1 MSSPGFPPYLRNDSV
16 PIDFNCTQGIQWVWV
31 ILRQCAV
38 SPKEIAGVSLGLL
51 SAVVWIVFLIPQIVE
66 NYRKGIPD
74 KAISPTLLACF
85 IIGDSFNLV
94 GCLLTHQLPLQTVIA
109 ATGVICD
116 SIQICQFMYYKS
128 KHAASPQNMVEI
140 STADESNGGGVAQG
154 NEGLRSSPS
163 LPIFCVFGIFCLTES
178 SIYPHQGEFKH
189 LPASRQLLSLESKT
203 PFFVSPQP
211 LFPNKESLVGYVLGW
226 ISATVYL
233 SSRLPQIIK
242 NWKRGTTEGLSPI
255 VFVLSVIG
263 NLAYGLQIFLTSVE
277 RNFLIRSLPWV
288 AGSFGVLIFDTTI
301 CLQFYWFRRRDYD
314 LLNEDTAVSVV

>member
-94 GCLLTHQLPLQTVIA
+94 GCLLTHQLPLQV
-109 ATGVICD
+109 
-116 SIQICQFMYYKS
+116 Y
-128 KHAASPQNMVEI
+128 MVEI
-140 STADESNGGGVAQG
+140 STADESNGGGVAQ
-154 NEGLRSSPS
+154 EQ
-163 LPIFCVFGIFCLTES
+163 GIAC
-178 SIYPHQGEFKH
+178 G
-189 LPASRQLLSLESKT
+189 
-203 PFFVSPQP
+203 
-211 LFPNKESLVGYVLGW
+211 
-226 ISATVYL
+226 
-233 SSRLPQIIK
+233 
-242 NWKRGTTEGLSPI
+242 WKRGTTEGLSPI

-288 AGSFGVLIFDTTI
+288 AGSFGVLIFDTTV
-301 CLQFYWFRRRDYD
+301 RRFIYPFSYHK
-314 LLNEDTAVSVV
+314 TASLP